1 MSPSAL
7 SSLLTPSAS
16 GFRVD
21 FGAALAS
28 IDDGADL
35 GAAIEAVPSARP
47 APLGSMDMSALPSP
61 LNSMGLKS
69 SGKRKRGG
77 AAPGG
82 APADFEAAAAMELAK
97 VSSGATGGTSGSSLM
112 PPPPASNSRRA
123 EGAGG
128 SKKGLTKPPGLGGLS
143 VEVVHEG
150 PIFDGGQMSIST
162 LENAPLSAILGAFGF
177 GLPTAGGPS
186 SSAPFACALPPPPP
200 SIPGAMPPLSV
211 LGGPTTGT
219 PLFGLSPASVRSFVA
234 GKAALLDEALEAPL
248 SNQPLS
254 HSRKSPRLFTTID
267 LPAQW

>member
-1 MSPSAL
+1 MRQPAAAMQALVGLLRASTRDAMQLSILQLHQALAVHIAQGPSSSLGAPAPSPFLMSPSAL

-97 VSSGATGGTSGSSLM
+97 VSSGATGGTSGTSGTSLM

-150 PIFDGGQMSIST
+150 PIFDGGQMSISK
-162 LENAPLSAILGAFGF
+162 SASAN
-177 GLPTAGGPS
+177 S
-186 SSAPFACALPPPPP
+186 SRVWARRA
-200 SIPGAMPPLSV
+200 PGARCEERACRGARTARRLHTLHLHRACSWR
-211 LGGPTTGT
+211 GG
-219 PLFGLSPASVRSFVA
+219 VR
-234 GKAALLDEALEAPL
+234 
-248 SNQPLS
+248 
-254 HSRKSPRLFTTID
+254 
-267 LPAQW
+267 